1 MTDLTA
7 IGGHQ
12 LASLDDLPQRRA
24 GERLEDLAREL
35 MMVTAM
41 LCSAELR
48 NGLCEAETVERAKRA
63 LQAGASARTGLR
75 TRGAEPV
82 KTRSKLHHLPLEGR
96 KNVYCRRAFSRTRPL
111 TSVRKKS
118 PAIRSGAGYR
128 VKRPRQPTTQP
139 RSIEKFARDHDRNA
153 TL

>member
-1 MTDLTA
+1 MAPDRALDGQIRRPRRVRWTPRLREHGSGVSRRSGNGGWQQKGGGMTDLTA

-75 TRGAEPV
+75 TV
-82 KTRSKLHHLPLEGR
+82 
-96 KNVYCRRAFSRTRPL
+96 CQ
-111 TSVRKKS
+111 
-118 PAIRSGAGYR
+118 PAT
-128 VKRPRQPTTQP
+128 V
-139 RSIEKFARDHDRNA
+139 
-153 TL
+153 

>member
-1 MTDLTA
+1 MH
-7 IGGHQ
+7 I
-12 LASLDDLPQRRA
+12 
-24 GERLEDLAREL
+24 
-35 MMVTAM
+35 VNY
-41 LCSAELR
+41 LR
-48 NGLCEAETVERAKRA
+48 QGSNVFETYWTTR
-63 LQAGASARTGLR
+63 
-75 TRGAEPV
+75 RGAEPV